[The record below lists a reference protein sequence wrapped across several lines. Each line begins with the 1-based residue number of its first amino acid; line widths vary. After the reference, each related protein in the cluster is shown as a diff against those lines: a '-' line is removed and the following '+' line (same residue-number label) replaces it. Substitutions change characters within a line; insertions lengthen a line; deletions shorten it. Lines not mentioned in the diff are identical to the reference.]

1 MPDPEREWQNWV
13 KGVLKAELAR
23 RHVSY
28 RDLAARLSAMGIPES
43 ERNIA
48 NKLSR
53 GTFTAVFFFQCMEAI
68 GCRTIRLHEDE

>member
-1 MPDPEREWQNWV
+1 MSSPEREWQNRV
-13 KGVLKAELAR
+13 KGVLKAEFAR

-28 RDLAARLSAMGIPES
+28 RDLAERLSAMGIPEN

-68 GCRTIRLHEDE
+68 GCRTIRLHPDE